1 MGEERLRHLGGRHA
15 RGRRGPG
22 ASPAFVHLITRQML
36 GLQMLRITY
45 LLYRLG
51 RMVIRMILKRAAR
64 RSANEG
70 V

>member
-1 MGEERLRHLGGRHA
+1 M
-15 RGRRGPG
+15 
-22 ASPAFVHLITRQML
+22 ITRQML